1 VSESQTDRVDDGKS
15 YRRAVIIGL
24 VLNISASLIG
34 ISYAAGIIETQVSNE
49 SHDLNEQQLRLHE
62 LAHEEHRLRQNIWY
76 KILSLPCISPR
87 PAHGRLHP
95 DKEPRWRA

>member
-1 VSESQTDRVDDGKS
+1 MSESQTYSVDNGKS

-34 ISYAAGIIETQVSNE
+34 ISYAAGILETQVSNE

-62 LAHEEHRLRQNIWY
+62 LAHEEHRLRQNISTIAQWIRDHQAGR
-76 KILSLPCISPR
+76 KSPLT
-87 PAHGRLHP
+87 G
-95 DKEPRWRA
+95 E